1 MPLRLSL
8 KPNER
13 VIIGGAVIRNS
24 ETRSEVLIENEV
36 PILRET
42 DILSPTNVNTAC
54 ERIYLALQLMYVDP
68 QRRDEH
74 ERTFAQLVQD
84 VLAAAPSLAPQIEE
98 IMELADAG
106 RLYQALKSAQTLL
119 QREKELINHVS

>member
-24 ETRSEVLIENEV
+24 ENRSEILIENEV
-36 PILRET
+36 PILREA
-42 DILSPTNVNTAC
+42 DILSPADVSTAC
-54 ERIYLALQLMYVDP
+54 ERIYLSLQLVYVDP
-68 QRRDEH
+68 ERREEH
-74 ERTFAQLVQD
+74 QQTFARLVQD
-84 VLAAAPSLAPQIEE
+84 VLLAAPSLAGVLEQIIEQ
-98 IMELADAG
+98 ADGG
-106 RLYQALKSAQTLL
+106 RYYQALKSAQTLL